1 MDGLAVDVREIG
13 DHYPEYAEPFEPT
26 GQGRHHGALSW
37 QGGQNGALSWQLR
50 HYGARPWGLAVG
62 LVLILL
68 TALLS
73 RPPVPVP
80 PPGPEPPIIIPEPEP
95 EPTPVPP
102 DDPVIPPDEPDEPPE
117 PPVTVRHTV
126 TFVDWDGTLLL
137 RDAYGEGTAASDIT
151 VPATPTRPSD
161 GSYTYTFAGWTPA
174 LADVTEDATYKA
186 VYTATPI
193 GARHTVTFVNWDGSL
208 LSRRQYPN
216 GTSASDII
224 RPATPT
230 RRSDGSYTYT
240 FAGWSPSLRTVTSD
254 ITYRATFTATP
265 IPVGARHTVT
275 FRNWD
280 GTQLSSR
287 QYAEGTAASAI
298 VRPATPTRPSDGS
311 YTYTFAGWSPAITAV
326 TADATY
332 TATYTATPVPVQYTV
347 TFVNWDSSVI
357 SSAKYDEGTP
367 ASSIVVPA
375 DPTRPSDGS
384 YNYIFIAW
392 TPALADVTADATYTA
407 QYLAEELP
415 TYDLP
420 EVDIEHEIYYWD
432 GADEYFADFT
442 ASVTLKDVAGCT
454 GQLKLMHYDGFTDAW
469 EWAEFTGEDGVSY
482 GNYYVLVKLYTV
494 KDGVR
499 TEFTPSDLNAPY
511 DIPDDAEGLEADI
524 SWWFPWYVDDDDNFL
539 PRVRETLNLEF
550 DYTLPNGESGTVS
563 LENDFHLYK
572 DWFFGWGDTAVLDE
586 TAKTI
591 TIEVPYQVDYGG
603 PLNYDNVYWHCHLYW
618 QPEDDYH
625 WNEKGT
631 ELEITPTVTTVTR
644 EDGTVAARIVYTLD
658 EVVPGRLYDFYADVI
673 YSDYGVDDAD
683 YWNNWVET
691 YDATHMSF

>member
-1 MDGLAVDVREIG
+1 MDVLTVDVREID

-37 QGGQNGALSWQLR
+37 QGGQDGALSWQLR

-95 EPTPVPP
+95 EPEPTPVPP

-126 TFVDWDGTLLL
+126 TFVDWDGTLLSS
-137 RDAYGEGTAASDIT
+137 RQYDEGTAASSI
-151 VPATPTRPSD
+151 VRPATPTRPSD

-174 LADVTEDATYKA
+174 
-186 VYTATPI
+186 
-193 GARHTVTFVNWDGSL
+193 
-208 LSRRQYPN
+208 
-216 GTSASDII
+216 
-224 RPATPT
+224 
-230 RRSDGSYTYT
+230 
-240 FAGWSPSLRTVTSD
+240 
-254 ITYRATFTATP
+254 
-265 IPVGARHTVT
+265 
-275 FRNWD
+275 
-280 GTQLSSR
+280 
-287 QYAEGTAASAI
+287 
-298 VRPATPTRPSDGS
+298 
-311 YTYTFAGWSPAITAV
+311 ITAV
-326 TADATY
+326 TANATY

-384 YNYIFIAW
+384 YKYIFNGW
-392 TPALADVTADATYTA
+392 TPSLEPVTADATYTA
-407 QYLAEELP
+407 VYLAEELP

-420 EVDIEHEIYYWD
+420 EVDIEHEIYYWE

-454 GQLKLMHYDGFTDAW
+454 GQLKLMHYDDFTDAW

-625 WNEKGT
+625 WSEKGT